1 MPRPLWRKMQEEKED
16 MKRGA
21 QKKRGAQTKLDGVF
35 EKQKMPSEFSRE
47 GVLEAVAH
55 FVACDD
61 QV

>member
-1 MPRPLWRKMQEEKED
+1 MQEVKLNS
-16 MKRGA
+16 KGS
-21 QKKRGAQTKLDGVF
+21 AQTKLDGIF
-35 EKQKMPSEFSRE
+35 EKEKTLREFSRE

>member
-47 GVLEAVAH
+47 GVLEAVAR